1 MRSFCTQASQ
11 TCFPCVSPTRAY
23 PDFLHLRQFFDLTAS
38 SGRGVGI
45 GGGRPRVV
53 LDRPAMNEKQLH
65 ERFQYE
71 AAAAAAGSPYL
82 PWSGGGGGG
91 GGSSPPS
98 NAGRWANKAAV
109 QPSAARLLGR
119 AKQSCRRCSPAAVFL
134 ALFPILDW

>member
-1 MRSFCTQASQ
+1 
-11 TCFPCVSPTRAY
+11 
-23 PDFLHLRQFFDLTAS
+23 
-38 SGRGVGI
+38 
-45 GGGRPRVV
+45 
-53 LDRPAMNEKQLH
+53 MNEKQLH

-82 PWSGGGGGG
+82 PWSGGGG